1 MPPVLGRGANFFK
14 GTADCGEV
22 LRGTGSSSP
31 SSRFRASGTPKWN
44 QARDLPRTE
53 RSERP

>member
-1 MPPVLGRGANFFK
+1 MPPVLDRGANFFK
-14 GTADCGEV
+14 ETADCGEV